1 MYRMK
6 DFTPPLLLEYA
17 SKGEFHI
24 ADQTRRHPLAVEM
37 TTPDPSGKIGHQ
49 HQGNRRNEQRPE
61 HQQHN
66 QQRDDLSVKGRDKQK
81 LNGLC

>member
-6 DFTPPLLLEYA
+6 DFTLPLLLEYA

-37 TTPDPSGKIGHQ
+37 ATPDPSGKIGHQ
-49 HQGNRRNEQRPE
+49 HQGNRRNE
-61 HQQHN
+61 
-66 QQRDDLSVKGRDKQK
+66 
-81 LNGLC
+81 

>member
-6 DFTPPLLLEYA
+6 DFTLPLLLEYA

-37 TTPDPSGKIGHQ
+37 ATPDPSGKIGHQ
-49 HQGNRRNEQRPE
+49 HQGIEETNNAQSI
-61 HQQHN
+61 N
-66 QQRDDLSVKGRDKQK
+66 SIIS
-81 LNGLC
+81 NAII